1 MNNQPPQLRIN
12 RPEPFHCPNCGAGL
26 ELDGL
31 SATTTCQYCGTN
43 ILIPEEFRPQ
53 DNNDKDVPSLEP
65 IVIEISQ
72 LEQPHPTPRTIK
84 GGWVFL
90 IIFFAIIIPTILIG
104 LLSLYIFN
112 QSVKFTRQE
121 IINPLDNVPTITI
134 PTDEVPTPDPY
145 IQPILEFGDEGTA
158 PGKFDDARQIAVDM
172 DRNIYVAD
180 YNTGRLQKFD
190 PQGRFVYQIMVEPG
204 RNGTWI
210 ISDLA
215 IDPDNRLYVV
225 RVGDLLIYDG
235 SNGNLIS
242 SINGQ
247 DMDAYFQ
254 SIAIDPSKRLYA
266 VSTSALDD
274 SLFILD
280 SKGNIQQFDEFV
292 TQVNSDDAAMDL
304 TIAVDGMGNSY
315 VLSTFGRQVYS
326 YNRFG
331 EFVDRFGSI
340 NDESGSFWTAS
351 GIAVDGKQ
359 RIYMPN
365 LSDIQIFD
373 NNGFPISNLM
383 VKPGTGA
390 LRDLAIDSEGF
401 LYLITG
407 NGKVFKFPP
416 IEP

>member
-145 IQPILEFGDEGTA
+145 IQPILEFGDEGTG